1 MGVNGTRALVPI
13 HESRHYIRFA
23 SPINFF
29 FFFNISEQQLCSFS
43 FLCASQFSF
52 FEIYSIN
59 GKYRGGGFLTL
70 RNQFPKSVSARKGIR
85 KRAKEKSFILLLD
98 VRLREIII
106 DRGPVDSG
114 AEFPNNA
121 AFVFPR
127 RRGPRINSNFHLFSS
142 LFRPYRLSCPPFSTF
157 AFETKRNSNDLSR
170 DRGNNTRISIYI

>member
-1 MGVNGTRALVPI
+1 MERARLFQSTSPAI
-13 HESRHYIRFA
+13 ISA
-23 SPINFF
+23 SHLPLIFF
-29 FFFNISEQQLCSFS
+29 FFQHLWTTTLLLLFS
-43 FLCASQFSF
+43 LRFSIFFLRNLFDKWK
-52 FEIYSIN
+52 I
-59 GKYRGGGFLTL
+59 RGGGIFNFEESISKKCF
-70 RNQFPKSVSARKGIR
+70 RSKRYS
-85 KRAKEKSFILLLD
+85 RAKEKSFILLLD

-106 DRGPVDSG
+106 DRGPG

>member
-1 MGVNGTRALVPI
+1 MERARLFQSTSPAI
-13 HESRHYIRFA
+13 ISA
-23 SPINFF
+23 SHLPLIFF
-29 FFFNISEQQLCSFS
+29 FFQHLWTTTLLLLFS
-43 FLCASQFSF
+43 LRFSIFLFLRNLF
-52 FEIYSIN
+52 DKWKI
-59 GKYRGGGFLTL
+59 RGGGIFNFEESISKKCF
-70 RNQFPKSVSARKGIR
+70 RSKRYS
-85 KRAKEKSFILLLD
+85 RAKEKSFILLLD

>member
-1 MGVNGTRALVPI
+1 MERARLFQSTSPAI
-13 HESRHYIRFA
+13 ISA
-23 SPINFF
+23 SHLPLIFF
-29 FFFNISEQQLCSFS
+29 FFQHLWTTTLLLLFS
-43 FLCASQFSF
+43 LRFSIFLFLRNLF
-52 FEIYSIN
+52 DKWKI
-59 GKYRGGGFLTL
+59 RGGGIFNFEESISKKCF
-70 RNQFPKSVSARKGIR
+70 RSKRYS
-85 KRAKEKSFILLLD
+85 RAKEKSFILLLD

-106 DRGPVDSG
+106 DRGPG

-157 AFETKRNSNDLSR
+157 AFETKRNSNDLNR

>member
-1 MGVNGTRALVPI
+1 MERARLFQSTSPAI
-13 HESRHYIRFA
+13 ISA
-23 SPINFF
+23 SHLPLIFF
-29 FFFNISEQQLCSFS
+29 FFQHLWTTTLLLLFS
-43 FLCASQFSF
+43 LRFSIFFFLRNLFDKWKIQ
-52 FEIYSIN
+52 
-59 GKYRGGGFLTL
+59 GRGEFLTL
-70 RNQFPKSVSARKGIR
+70 RNRFPKSVSARKGIR

-106 DRGPVDSG
+106 DRGPG

>member
-1 MGVNGTRALVPI
+1 MERARLFQSTSPAI
-13 HESRHYIRFA
+13 ISA
-23 SPINFF
+23 SHLPLIFF
-29 FFFNISEQQLCSFS
+29 FFQHLWTTTLLLLFS
-43 FLCASQFSF
+43 LRFSIFFFLRNLFDKWK
-52 FEIYSIN
+52 I
-59 GKYRGGGFLTL
+59 RGGGIFNFEESISKKCF
-70 RNQFPKSVSARKGIR
+70 RSKRYS
-85 KRAKEKSFILLLD
+85 RAKEKSFILLLD

>member
-1 MGVNGTRALVPI
+1 MERARLFQSTSPAI
-13 HESRHYIRFA
+13 ISA
-23 SPINFF
+23 SHLPLIFF
-29 FFFNISEQQLCSFS
+29 FFQHLWTTTLLLLFS
-43 FLCASQFSF
+43 LRFSIFLFLRNLF
-52 FEIYSIN
+52 DKWKI
-59 GKYRGGGFLTL
+59 RGGG
-70 RNQFPKSVSARKGIR
+70 GIFNFEESISKKCFR
-85 KRAKEKSFILLLD
+85 SKRYSRAKEKSFILLLD

>member
-1 MGVNGTRALVPI
+1 MERARLFQSTSPAI
-13 HESRHYIRFA
+13 ISA
-23 SPINFF
+23 SHLPLIFF
-29 FFFNISEQQLCSFS
+29 FFQHLWTTTLLLLFS
-43 FLCASQFSF
+43 LRFSIFFLRNLFDKWKIQ
-52 FEIYSIN
+52 
-59 GKYRGGGFLTL
+59 GGGIFNFEESISKKCF
-70 RNQFPKSVSARKGIR
+70 RSKRYS
-85 KRAKEKSFILLLD
+85 RAKEKSFILLLD

-106 DRGPVDSG
+106 DRGPG

>member
-1 MGVNGTRALVPI
+1 MERARLFQSTSPAI
-13 HESRHYIRFA
+13 ISA
-23 SPINFF
+23 SHLPLIFF
-29 FFFNISEQQLCSFS
+29 FFQHLWTTTLLLLFS
-43 FLCASQFSF
+43 LRFSIFLFLRNLF
-52 FEIYSIN
+52 DKWKIR
-59 GKYRGGGFLTL
+59 GGGGFLTL
-70 RNQFPKSVSARKGIR
+70 RNRFPKSVSARKGIR

-106 DRGPVDSG
+106 DRGPG

>member
-1 MGVNGTRALVPI
+1 MERARLFQSMSPAI
-13 HESRHYIRFA
+13 ISA
-23 SPINFF
+23 SHLPLIFF
-29 FFFNISEQQLCSFS
+29 FFQHLWTTTLLLLFS
-43 FLCASQFSF
+43 LRFSIFLFLRNLF
-52 FEIYSIN
+52 DKWKI
-59 GKYRGGGFLTL
+59 RGGGIFNFEESISKKCF
-70 RNQFPKSVSARKGIR
+70 RSKRYS
-85 KRAKEKSFILLLD
+85 RAKEKSFILLLD

>member
-1 MGVNGTRALVPI
+1 MERARLFQSTSPAI
-13 HESRHYIRFA
+13 ISA
-23 SPINFF
+23 SHLPLIFF
-29 FFFNISEQQLCSFS
+29 FFQHLWTTTLLLLFS
-43 FLCASQFSF
+43 LRFSIFFFLRNLFDKWKIQ
-52 FEIYSIN
+52 
-59 GKYRGGGFLTL
+59 GGGIFNFEESISKKCF
-70 RNQFPKSVSARKGIR
+70 RSKRYS
-85 KRAKEKSFILLLD
+85 RAKEKSFILLLD

-106 DRGPVDSG
+106 DRGPG

-157 AFETKRNSNDLSR
+157 AFETKRNSNDLNR

>member
-1 MGVNGTRALVPI
+1 MERARLFQSTSPAI
-13 HESRHYIRFA
+13 ISA
-23 SPINFF
+23 SHLPLIFF
-29 FFFNISEQQLCSFS
+29 FFQHLWTTTLLLLFS
-43 FLCASQFSF
+43 LRFSIFFFLRNLFDKWKIQ
-52 FEIYSIN
+52 
-59 GKYRGGGFLTL
+59 GRGEFLTL
-70 RNQFPKSVSARKGIR
+70 RNRFPKSVSARKGIR

-106 DRGPVDSG
+106 DRGPG

-157 AFETKRNSNDLSR
+157 AFETKRNSNDLNR

>member
-1 MGVNGTRALVPI
+1 MERARLFQSTSPAI
-13 HESRHYIRFA
+13 ISA
-23 SPINFF
+23 SHLPLIFF
-29 FFFNISEQQLCSFS
+29 FFQHLWTTTLLLLFS
-43 FLCASQFSF
+43 LRFSIFLFLRNLF
-52 FEIYSIN
+52 DKWKI
-59 GKYRGGGFLTL
+59 RGGGIFNFEESISKKCF
-70 RNQFPKSVSARKGIR
+70 RSKRYS
-85 KRAKEKSFILLLD
+85 RAKEKSFILLLD

-106 DRGPVDSG
+106 DRGPG

>member
-1 MGVNGTRALVPI
+1 MERARLFQSTSPAI
-13 HESRHYIRFA
+13 ISA
-23 SPINFF
+23 SHLPLIFF
-29 FFFNISEQQLCSFS
+29 FFQHLWTTTLLLLFS
-43 FLCASQFSF
+43 LRFSIFLFLRNLFDKWKIQ
-52 FEIYSIN
+52 
-59 GKYRGGGFLTL
+59 GRGGIFNFEESISKKCF
-70 RNQFPKSVSARKGIR
+70 RSKRYS
-85 KRAKEKSFILLLD
+85 RAKEKSFILLLD

>member
-1 MGVNGTRALVPI
+1 MERARLFQSTSPAI
-13 HESRHYIRFA
+13 ISA
-23 SPINFF
+23 SHLPLIFF
-29 FFFNISEQQLCSFS
+29 FFQHLWTTTLLLLFS
-43 FLCASQFSF
+43 LRFSIFFFLRNLFDKWKIQ
-52 FEIYSIN
+52 
-59 GKYRGGGFLTL
+59 GGGIFNFEESISKKCF
-70 RNQFPKSVSARKGIR
+70 RSKRYS
-85 KRAKEKSFILLLD
+85 RAKEKSFILLLD

-106 DRGPVDSG
+106 DRGPG

>member
-1 MGVNGTRALVPI
+1 MERARLFQSTSPAI
-13 HESRHYIRFA
+13 ISA
-23 SPINFF
+23 SHLPLIFF
-29 FFFNISEQQLCSFS
+29 FFQHLWTTTLLLLFS
-43 FLCASQFSF
+43 LRFSIFFFLRNLFDKWK
-52 FEIYSIN
+52 IR
-59 GKYRGGGFLTL
+59 GGGGFLTL
-70 RNQFPKSVSARKGIR
+70 RNRFPKSVSARKGIR

-106 DRGPVDSG
+106 DRGPG

-157 AFETKRNSNDLSR
+157 AFETKRNSNDLNR

>member
-1 MGVNGTRALVPI
+1 MERARLFQSTSPAI
-13 HESRHYIRFA
+13 ISA
-23 SPINFF
+23 SHLPLIFF
-29 FFFNISEQQLCSFS
+29 FFQHLWTTTLLLLFS
-43 FLCASQFSF
+43 LRFSIFFFLRNLFDKWKIQ
-52 FEIYSIN
+52 
-59 GKYRGGGFLTL
+59 GGGIFNFEESISKKCF
-70 RNQFPKSVSARKGIR
+70 RSKRYS
-85 KRAKEKSFILLLD
+85 RAKEKSFILLLD

-157 AFETKRNSNDLSR
+157 AFETKRNSNDLNR

>member
-1 MGVNGTRALVPI
+1 MERARLFQSMSPAI
-13 HESRHYIRFA
+13 ISA
-23 SPINFF
+23 SHLPLIFF
-29 FFFNISEQQLCSFS
+29 FFQHLWTTTLLLLFS
-43 FLCASQFSF
+43 LRFSIFFFLRNLFDKWK
-52 FEIYSIN
+52 I
-59 GKYRGGGFLTL
+59 RGGGIFNFEESISKKCF
-70 RNQFPKSVSARKGIR
+70 RSKRYS
-85 KRAKEKSFILLLD
+85 RAKEKSFILLLD

-106 DRGPVDSG
+106 DRGPG

-157 AFETKRNSNDLSR
+157 AFETKRNSNDLNR

>member
-1 MGVNGTRALVPI
+1 MERARLFQSTSPAI
-13 HESRHYIRFA
+13 ISA
-23 SPINFF
+23 SHLPLIFF

-43 FLCASQFSF
+43 FLCASQFSSF

-59 GKYRGGGFLTL
+59 GKYGGGG
-70 RNQFPKSVSARKGIR
+70 GIFNFEESISKKCFR
-85 KRAKEKSFILLLD
+85 SKRYSRAKEKSFILLLD

>member
-1 MGVNGTRALVPI
+1 MERARLFQSMSPAI
-13 HESRHYIRFA
+13 ISA
-23 SPINFF
+23 SHLPLIFF
-29 FFFNISEQQLCSFS
+29 FFQHLWTTTLLLLFS
-43 FLCASQFSF
+43 LRFSIFLFLRNLF
-52 FEIYSIN
+52 DKWKI
-59 GKYRGGGFLTL
+59 RGGGIFNFEESISKKCF
-70 RNQFPKSVSARKGIR
+70 RSKRYS
-85 KRAKEKSFILLLD
+85 RAKEKSFILLLD

-106 DRGPVDSG
+106 DRGPG

>member
-1 MGVNGTRALVPI
+1 MERARLFQSTSPAI
-13 HESRHYIRFA
+13 ISA
-23 SPINFF
+23 SHLPLIFF
-29 FFFNISEQQLCSFS
+29 FFQHLWTTTLLLLFS
-43 FLCASQFSF
+43 LRFSIFFLRNLFDKWKIQ
-52 FEIYSIN
+52 
-59 GKYRGGGFLTL
+59 GGGFLTL

-106 DRGPVDSG
+106 DRGPG

>member
-1 MGVNGTRALVPI
+1 MERARLFQSTSPAI
-13 HESRHYIRFA
+13 ISA
-23 SPINFF
+23 SHLPLIFF
-29 FFFNISEQQLCSFS
+29 FFQHLWTTTLLLLFS
-43 FLCASQFSF
+43 LRFSIFLFLRNLFDKWKIQ
-52 FEIYSIN
+52 
-59 GKYRGGGFLTL
+59 GGGIFNFEESISKKCF
-70 RNQFPKSVSARKGIR
+70 RSKRYS
-85 KRAKEKSFILLLD
+85 RAKEKSFILLLD

-106 DRGPVDSG
+106 DRGPG